1 MFVSFEGVDGSGKS
15 TQVELLASALRAEG
29 REVVVTREPGGTDVG
44 ELVRE
49 IVLKG
54 PEMTPLAEAAL
65 FAASRAELVATVIR
79 PALERGADVICD
91 RYVDSSLA
99 YQGIARGIGVH
110 DVLELNLHAV
120 QNVLPDFTVLLVVD
134 ADAAAARAGAT
145 DRLERESSGFRRRV
159 VEAYDE
165 LARMYPE
172 RIVRFDG
179 TLPVEELATKIAGRL
194 RVELVQ

>member
-110 DVLELNLHAV
+110 YVLELNLHAV

>member
-15 TQVELLASALRAEG
+15 TQVELIAATLRAEG
-29 REVVVTREPGGTDVG
+29 REVVVAREPGGTEVG

-49 IVLKG
+49 VVLKG

-65 FAASRAELVATVIR
+65 FAASRAELVATVIK

-120 QNVLPDFTVLLVVD
+120 QNVMPDLTALLVIDVD
-134 ADAAAARAGAT
+134 EAAARAGAT

-165 LARMYPE
+165 LARMYPD
-172 RIVRFDG
+172 RIVPFDG
-179 TLPVEELATKIAGRL
+179 ALPPEELATQIAGRL
-194 RVELVQ
+194 GVELVQ